1 MAYTV
6 DEPLLRQLTKEG
18 KSINQ
23 IARIMGRSEKWL
35 RAQIPEDIKAQLAEQ
50 GRRNQASGR
59 KGLMYAAQYTK

>member
-1 MAYTV
+1 MTCV
-6 DEPLLRQLTKEG
+6 FDEPLLRQLTKEG

-35 RAQIPEDIKAQLAEQ
+35 RKQVPEELKAQLAEQ

-59 KGLMYAAQYTK
+59 KGLQHA